1 MILSV
6 PSQLMLLF
14 VGIIG
19 IQVPVS
25 SGFIAH
31 PSGPAFSSIAR
42 PPHLSRYFSKR
53 DGHDD
58 LIQQC
63 EDSVRNVV
71 TGLLFSAVLLLSPP
85 DNTCNTGSPSHID
98 WFVARADENQV
109 TVDGTSK
116 AEESLLTAPAQ
127 APSEKQ
133 GVTVVEE
140 VWSLVDKYFIDQSFN
155 GQVRSSFWSAQ
166 MHVLLLPI
174 LYMRNLLHDTE
185 GLTISI
191 PHFLCI

>member
-19 IQVPVS
+19 IQVPLS
-25 SGFIAH
+25 SGFVAPH
-31 PSGPAFSSIAR
+31 SGPAFGSIAR
-42 PPHLSRYFSKR
+42 PPHLSRSYSKR

-58 LIQQC
+58 LIKHC

-85 DNTCNTGSPSHID
+85 DNNFGSPSHID
-98 WFVARADENQV
+98 WFVARADDNQV
-109 TVDGTSK
+109 TVDGTLK
-116 AEESLLTAPAQ
+116 TEESLLTAPAQ

-133 GVTVVEE
+133 SATVVDE

-155 GQVRSSFWSAQ
+155 GQVRSSSWSAQ
-166 MHVLLLPI
+166 LHVLLL
-174 LYMRNLLHDTE
+174 
-185 GLTISI
+185 SI
-191 PHFLCI
+191 HAKLI